1 MGKKRAKQKRA
12 KLELDEDGFGRL
24 LAKVADDIGDLH
36 LIEGVYRGTAG
47 HLSTFPSTHASFVG
61 FFNGVMAA
69 MRTDMIVRLGRLYDP
84 ERLGVGCTLRRCLE
98 TMRSHPEWFTPEAVS
113 GRLSAGYMRA
123 NPAFLRGHALNI
135 EELDQWAGRVEAARR
150 PLRDLRNKLYAHR
163 DLAAVLD
170 GAVAGFLKSHDEVR
184 ALIDLARRVWNHCSF
199 VWEAKTMSDKI
210 ISGDDHV
217 ALFRCLRR
225 GMKAVSLIDFRSR
238 RHPSA
243 HCQRQRDG
251 SCV

>member
-1 MGKKRAKQKRA
+1 MGKKRAKV
-12 KLELDEDGFGRL
+12 ELDEDGFGRL

-47 HLSTFPSTHASFVG
+47 HLSAFPSTHASFVG
-61 FFNGVMAA
+61 FFNGVLAA

-84 ERLGVGCTLRRCLE
+84 ERHGLGCTLWRCLE
-98 TMRSHPEWFTPEAVS
+98 TMRSHAEWFTPEAIS
-113 GRLSAGYMRA
+113 GRLGAQYMRA
-123 NPAFLRGHALNI
+123 NPAFLRDHALNI
-135 EELDQWAGRVEAARR
+135 VELDRWAGEVEDARR
-150 PLRDLRNKLYAHR
+150 PLLNLRNKLYAHR

-210 ISGDDHV
+210 IGGDDH
-217 ALFRCLRR
+217 ADFFRCLRR
-225 GMKAVSLIDFRSR
+225 GMKVGSLIDSRSR

-243 HCQRQRDG
+243 GHHRHRG
-251 SCV
+251 G